1 MLDSSRLA
9 LQRGLGIAAED
20 RADADAIG
28 QQRRLA
34 STGPQHRCRGSTAS
48 RRPRTLRRTSFN
60 GASASLPRIGPG
72 LRAAHASRGSFN
84 GASASLPRI
93 GSRSSAPRPSPDRF
107 NGASASLPRI
117 GTLPTREGPRRTSFN
132 GASASLPRIGRRR
145 RRRDGVRWPF
155 NGASASL
162 PRIDAVEKA
171 AALVVGIPS
180 TGPQHRFRGSVLV
193 AMITRMVERPST
205 GPQHRCRGSM

>member
-162 PRIDAVEKA
+162 PRIVAGKPVGMRPKGVLQRGLSIAAEDRISTALVA
-171 AALVVGIPS
+171 AAV
-180 TGPQHRFRGSVLV
+180 
-193 AMITRMVERPST
+193 
-205 GPQHRCRGSM
+205 